1 MRASSFVSGPGSR
14 ISRLALAGAVLI
26 AASGAASAADD
37 TAFLAFPMATE
48 ISAAHVP
55 AFAWTVQQG
64 DRTQLLAARG
74 PDFKRTAL
82 FEQSDVDGAPITG
95 IRISPNGA
103 WVAFTTG
110 FAAGGYNPASLLT
123 PPKATLWLV
132 SAAGGAAPVRIGEGS
147 GPDFSPDGSRLV
159 YRSGADLWAVNV
171 GAAEPKPE
179 LLVRGGAAFAQPVWT
194 ADGKSLI
201 FVQDRGGWSFLGRYT
216 LGSDRVEWLVTG
228 ADRLSHP
235 VLSPDGRTVAY
246 LRWPGR
252 EHTVTYDNLENQPVS
267 VETVATSGGK
277 ARTLWSSGPRGG
289 SRISDDDEGLLR
301 WSDSRTVVFR
311 AEEDGWA
318 RLYAVSA
325 AGGAARALT
334 GEKCEVAESE
344 LAAPDTLFVIH
355 NCRDLDTRQ
364 ASLITV
370 STGREQAVETK
381 DAVLALASAAGDGR
395 HVAMTGAG
403 ADASA
408 MLRIVDAASAKV
420 AYAETP
426 ADYGY
431 RYGFAA
437 PAPQQVRLTAADGES
452 VPGQLFLPKGK
463 GPHPAL
469 VYVHGGPTRQMFPAF
484 HFSGYYANDY
494 AMNRRLA
501 EMGYVVL
508 ALNYRSGV
516 GYGRDFREAPGR
528 GWRKASEYA
537 DVLGAGRWL
546 AARAD
551 VDPKRIGIWGGSYG
565 GLLTGQALA
574 RDSDLF
580 AAGVAIHGV
589 FDWSWPS
596 PVPGH
601 LNPSKFFG
609 VGEADKAAALAAS
622 PLGAVEGWR
631 SPVLLFSGDNDMNV
645 DVRET
650 VDLAQKLRRQGVD
663 VRTVLLPGESHG
675 LIRFSAWQRLWRDQ
689 AAFFDE
695 TLGKR

>member
-1 MRASSFVSGPGSR
+1 MRVSSFVSRFVLSVA
-14 ISRLALAGAVLI
+14 ALA
-26 AASGAASAADD
+26 AASSASAADD
-37 TAFLAFPMATE
+37 TAFLAFPMVTGV
-48 ISAAHVP
+48 SAARAG

-64 DRTQLLAARG
+64 DKTQLFALRG
-74 PDFKRTAL
+74 TGFKRTAL
-82 FEQSDVDGAPITG
+82 HVQSDVDGTPITG
-95 IRISPNGA
+95 VQISPDGA

-110 FAAGGYNPASLLT
+110 FATGGYNPASLLT

-132 SAAGGAAPVRIGEGS
+132 SSAGGTAPVKIGEGAS
-147 GPDFSPDGSRLV
+147 PEFTPDGSRLV
-159 YRSGADLWAVNV
+159 YRKGADLWGVPV
-171 GAAEPKPE
+171 GAADAKPE
-179 LLVRGGAAFAQPVWT
+179 MLVRGGAAFTQRAWA
-194 ADGKSLI
+194 ADGKSFL
-201 FVQDRGGWSFLGRYT
+201 FVQDRGGWSFLGRHT

-235 VLSPDGRTVAY
+235 VLSPDGMTVAY

-252 EHTVTYDNLENQPVS
+252 EHTVTYDNTENQSVA
-267 VETVATSGGK
+267 VETVAASGGATK
-277 ARTLWSSGPRGG
+277 TLWQSGPLGG
-289 SRISDDDEGLLR
+289 SFTSDDIEGLLR

-318 RLYAVSA
+318 RLYAASTADGKV
-325 AGGAARALT
+325 RALT

-370 STGREQAVETK
+370 SSGRERAVETK
-381 DAVLALASAAGDGR
+381 DVVLALANAAGDGG
-395 HVAMTGAG
+395 HVAVTGAR

-408 MLRIVDAASAKV
+408 MLRIVDSATGKV

-431 RYGFAA
+431 RYSFAA
-437 PAPQQVRLTAADGES
+437 PPPQQVRLTASDGKS

-469 VYVHGGPTRQMFPAF
+469 VYVHGGPMRQMFPAF
-484 HFSGYYANDY
+484 HFSEYYANDY

-528 GWRKASEYA
+528 AWRKASEYN

-551 VDPKRIGIWGGSYG
+551 VDPKRIGIRGGSYG

-574 RDSDLF
+574 RNSDLF

-589 FDWSWPS
+589 YDWSWPS

-601 LNPSKFFG
+601 LNPSTFFG
-609 VGEADKAAALAAS
+609 VGEADKAAAFAAS
-622 PLGAVEGWR
+622 PLGAVAGWR

-663 VRTVLLPGESHG
+663 VRTVLLPGESHV
-675 LIRFSAWQRLWRDQ
+675 LIRFSAWQQLWHDQ
-689 AAFFDE
+689 SAFFSE
-695 TLGKR
+695 TLGK

>member
-1 MRASSFVSGPGSR
+1 MRVSSFVSSFVL
-14 ISRLALAGAVLI
+14 SVAALAGA
-26 AASGAASAADD
+26 SAASAKDD
-37 TAFLAFPMATE
+37 PAFLTFPMATE
-48 ISAAHVP
+48 ISAARAG

-64 DRTQLLAARG
+64 DKTQLFAASG
-74 PDFKRTAL
+74 PGFKRTAL
-82 FEQSDVDGAPITG
+82 FTQSDVDGTPITG
-95 IRISPNGA
+95 IQISPDGA

-110 FAAGGYNPASLLT
+110 FAAGGYNPASLIT
-123 PPKATLWLV
+123 PPKVTLWLV
-132 SAAGGAAPVRIGEGS
+132 SSAGGAAPVKIGEGAS
-147 GPDFSPDGSRLV
+147 PEFTPDGSRLV
-159 YRSGADLWAVNV
+159 YRSGADLWVVAV
-171 GAAEPKPE
+171 GADAADAKPE
-179 LLVRGGAAFAQPVWT
+179 MLVRGGAAFAQRAWA
-194 ADGKSLI
+194 ADGKSFY
-201 FVQDRGGWSFLGRYT
+201 FVQDRGGWSFLGRHT

-235 VLSPDGRTVAY
+235 VLSPDGKSIAY

-252 EHTVTYDNLENQPVS
+252 EHTVTYDNLENQSVA
-267 VETVATSGGK
+267 VETVAASGGK
-277 ARTLWSSGPRGG
+277 AKTLWQSGPRGG
-289 SRISDDDEGLLR
+289 SFISDDDEGLLR
-301 WSDSRTVVFR
+301 WSDSKTVVFR

-318 RLYAVSA
+318 RLYAAST
-325 AGGAARALT
+325 AGGKVRALT

-370 STGREQAVETK
+370 SSGRERAVETK
-381 DAVLALASAAGDGR
+381 DVVLALASAAGDGR
-395 HVAMTGAG
+395 HVAVTGAG
-403 ADASA
+403 VDASA
-408 MLRIVDAASAKV
+408 MLRIVDSATGKV

-431 RYGFAA
+431 RHSFDA
-437 PAPQQVRLTAADGES
+437 PAPQQVRLAASDGES

-469 VYVHGGPTRQMFPAF
+469 VYVHGGPTRQMFAGF

-528 GWRKASEYA
+528 AWRKASEYA

-551 VDPKRIGIWGGSYG
+551 VDAKRIGIWGGSYG

-574 RDSDLF
+574 RNSDLF
-580 AAGVAIHGV
+580 AAGSAIHGV

-622 PLGAVEGWR
+622 PLGAVAGWR

-675 LIRFSAWQRLWRDQ
+675 LIRFSAWQQLWHDQ
-689 AAFFDE
+689 AEFFSE
-695 TLGKR
+695 TLGKH

>member
-1 MRASSFVSGPGSR
+1 MRVSFPVSR
-14 ISRLALAGAVLI
+14 FAIACAALI
-26 AASGAASAADD
+26 AASSASAADD
-37 TAFLAFPMATE
+37 TAFLAFPMATD
-48 ISAAHVP
+48 ISAARTG

-64 DRTQLLAARG
+64 DKTQLLAARG
-74 PDFKRTAL
+74 PGFKRTAL
-82 FEQSDVDGAPITG
+82 FEQSDVDGTPITG
-95 IRISPNGA
+95 IQISPDGNH
-103 WVAFTTG
+103 VAFTTG
-110 FAAGGYNPASLLT
+110 FSSGGYNPAGLLT
-123 PPKATLWLV
+123 PPKATLWIV
-132 SAAGGAAPVRIGEGS
+132 STAGGAAPVKIGEG
-147 GPDFSPDGSRLV
+147 GGAHFSPDGKRLV
-159 YRSGADLWAVNV
+159 YRSGADLWAVSV
-171 GAAEPKPE
+171 GAGEAKPE
-179 LLVRGGAAFAQPVWT
+179 MLVRGGAAFGQPVWT
-194 ADGKSLI
+194 ADGKGMI
-201 FVQDRGGWSFLGRYT
+201 FVQDRGGWSFLGRHT

-235 VLSPDGRTVAY
+235 VLSPDGKTIAY

-267 VETVATSGGK
+267 VETVALAGGK
-277 ARTLWSSGPRGG
+277 PTTLWSSGPRGG
-289 SRISDDDEGLLR
+289 SYISDDNEGLLR
-301 WSDSRTVVFR
+301 WSDDKTVVFR
-311 AEEDGWA
+311 SEENGWA
-318 RLYAVSA
+318 RLYAVS
-325 AGGAARALT
+325 GGKARALT

-344 LAAPDTLFVIH
+344 LAAPDTLLVIH

-364 ASLITV
+364 ASLINV
-370 STGREQAVETK
+370 STGKERAVETK
-381 DAVLALASAAGDGR
+381 DVVLAGASATGDGR
-395 HVAMTGAG
+395 YVAMTGAD

-408 MLRIVDAASAKV
+408 MLRILDTATGKIT
-420 AYAETP
+420 YAETP

-431 RYGFAA
+431 RRSFTA
-437 PAPQQVRLTAADGES
+437 PPPQQVRLAAADGQS
-452 VPGQLFLPKGK
+452 VPGQLFLPRGK

-528 GWRKASEYA
+528 AWRTASEYQ

-546 AARAD
+546 AARDD

-565 GLLTGQALA
+565 GLLTGHALA
-574 RDSDLF
+574 RNSDLF

-609 VGEADKAAALAAS
+609 VGEADKATAFAAS

-631 SPVLLFSGDNDMNV
+631 SPVLLVHGDQDMNV

-650 VDLAQKLRRQGVD
+650 VDLTQKLRRQGVD
-663 VRTVLLPGESHG
+663 VRTVLLPGESHS
-675 LIRFSAWQRLWRDQ
+675 LIRYSSWQQLWRDQ
-689 AAFFDE
+689 AAFFTE
-695 TLGKR
+695 TLGK

>member
-1 MRASSFVSGPGSR
+1 MRVSSFVSGL
-14 ISRLALAGAVLI
+14 ILAAALATT
-26 AASGAASAADD
+26 ASAAPATGD
-37 TAFLAFPMATE
+37 TAFLAFPMTTQV
-48 ISAAHVP
+48 SASRAG

-64 DRTQLLAARG
+64 DKTQLFATG
-74 PDFKRTAL
+74 PGFKRTAL
-82 FEQSDVDGAPITG
+82 FSQSDTDGTPITN
-95 IRISPNGA
+95 IQISPDGA

-110 FAAGGYNPASLLT
+110 FAAGGYNPASLLA
-123 PPKATLWLV
+123 PPKSTLWLV
-132 SAAGGAAPVRIGEGS
+132 SSAGTGVPTKIGEGS
-147 GPDFSPDGSRLV
+147 SPEFTPAGSRLV
-159 YRSGADLWAVNV
+159 YRNGADLWSVPAVASA
-171 GAAEPKPE
+171 GSPKPE
-179 LLVRGGAAFAQPVWT
+179 MLVRGGAAFAQRTWA

-235 VLSPDGRTVAY
+235 VLSPDGQSVAY

-267 VETVATSGGK
+267 VEAVALSGGK
-277 ARTLWSSGPRGG
+277 AKTLWSSGPRGG
-289 SRISDDDEGLLR
+289 SYISDDDEGLLR
-301 WSDSRTVVFR
+301 WSDSKTVVFR
-311 AEEDGWA
+311 SEENGWA

-325 AGGAARALT
+325 AGGKARALT

-364 ASLITV
+364 ASIITV
-370 STGREQAVETK
+370 SSGRERAVDTK
-381 DAVLALASAAGDGR
+381 DVVLGLASAGDGR

-403 ADASA
+403 VDAPA
-408 MLRIVDAASAKV
+408 MLRIVDTATGKV
-420 AYAETP
+420 TFSEAP
-426 ADYGY
+426 ADYGW
-431 RYGFAA
+431 RHRFDAS
-437 PAPQQVRLTAADGES
+437 APQQVRLTAADGQS

-484 HFSGYYANDY
+484 HFSGYYANNY
-494 AMNRRLA
+494 AMNRQLA

-508 ALNYRSGV
+508 ALNYRSGT
-516 GYGRDFREAPGR
+516 GYGLEFREAPGR
-528 GWRKASEYA
+528 AWRKASEYS

-546 AARAD
+546 AERQD
-551 VDPKRIGIWGGSYG
+551 VDPKRVGIWGGSYG
-565 GLLTGQALA
+565 GLLTAHALA
-574 RDSDLF
+574 RNSDVF

-601 LNPSKFFG
+601 LNPSVFFG
-609 VGEADKAAALAAS
+609 VSEADRPVALAAS
-622 PLGAVEGWR
+622 PLGAVDGWR
-631 SPVLLFSGDNDMNV
+631 SPVLLFSGDQDMNV

-663 VRTVLLPGESHG
+663 VRTVLLPGESHS
-675 LIRFSAWQRLWRDQ
+675 LIRQTSREQLWRDQ
-689 AAFFDE
+689 VDFLSDK
-695 TLGKR
+695 LGK